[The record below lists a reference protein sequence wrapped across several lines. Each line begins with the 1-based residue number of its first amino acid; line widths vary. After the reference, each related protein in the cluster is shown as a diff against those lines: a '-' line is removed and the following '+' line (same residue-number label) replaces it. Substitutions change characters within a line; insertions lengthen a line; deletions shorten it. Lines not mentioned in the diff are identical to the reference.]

1 MRKILKDF
9 KNDPV
14 VKELREK
21 GRKLRRETYKYNPK
35 IRNQKIK
42 IVTMMPGYFVT

>member
-1 MRKILKDF
+1 MSDTINYTINID
-9 KNDPV
+9 N
-14 VKELREK
+14 
-21 GRKLRRETYKYNPK
+21 ETGTSKYNPK